1 MSLTILEY
9 NMLKETVESDFKI
22 SLSFVNNTSLY
33 FNLKYPTNPIL
44 DCQIVNLDNQELNK
58 VVFKFNSLIDEDEF
72 GIVTRI
78 ELIKFKNW
86 IIKIVN
92 LKTGALVDL

>member
-58 VVFKFNSLIDEDEF
+58 VVFKINSLSFE
-72 GIVTRI
+72 T
-78 ELIKFKNW
+78 N
-86 IIKIVN
+86 
-92 LKTGALVDL
+92 